1 MPAVKRQNIWSVHRC
16 EIIAALVVIVLF
28 SIFAGQRK
36 SDGVEFDFEQ
46 AQLIITGPE
55 GASAPVAVDYTLI
68 RSISLRSD
76 LKLGISENGVDSSA
90 FQFGTWRNGEFG
102 QYTLCAYTKLPE
114 HIVLDTA
121 KGIVVFN
128 YQDSDATAHLYEAFV
143 ELLESKGLE
152 VKAGVG

>member
-1 MPAVKRQNIWSVHRC
+1 MPAVKKQNIWSVHRR

-28 SIFAGQRK
+28 GIFAVQRK

-46 AQLIITGPE
+46 AQLVITGPE

-76 LKLGISENGVDSSA
+76 LELGVCESGEDSSA
-90 FQFGTWRNGEFG
+90 FQFGTWRNVEFD
-102 QYTLCAYTKLPE
+102 QYTLCAYTKLSE
-114 HIVLDTA
+114 HIVLDTS

-143 ELLESKGLE
+143 ELLESKGLG

>member
-1 MPAVKRQNIWSVHRC
+1 MPAVEKQTIWSIHRR
-16 EIIAALVVIVLF
+16 EIIAALAVIILF
-28 SIFAGQRK
+28 TIFTTQRRT
-36 SDGVEFDFEQ
+36 DGVEFDFEQ
-46 AQLIITGPE
+46 TKLIISGPE

-76 LKLGISENGVDSSA
+76 LELGTCENGVDSSA
-90 FQFGTWRNGEFG
+90 FQFGTWRNGEFD
-102 QYTLCAYTKLPE
+102 QYTLCAYTKLSE
-114 HIVLDTA
+114 YIVLDTA

-128 YQDSDATAHLYEAFV
+128 YQDLDATAHLYEAFV